1 MADILCG
8 YTADRDETLI
18 GYLYGEIEPA
28 QRAAFEAHT
37 ATCDRC
43 RKELADLQGVRGRL
57 QDWTAPEAIRPIAHD
72 RVRPARGV
80 PRGPRA
86 SIWVTPRDIPVWAQA
101 AAALLVLGA
110 SAGMANLD
118 IRYDQRGLSIHT
130 GWSRTA
136 APSTAPSSPS
146 TAPSTAPSTMLSEPI
161 ARADLDALERRLR
174 AELHG
179 SAPVAVAAAAPAAA
193 NTQLLRQVRALVQDS
208 ERRQQN
214 ELALRIAEVVHEFD
228 TKRGSDL
235 VNIRLGMREIQRD
248 AGAQNF
254 IINDL
259 RNGVVRMLAS
269 QPSAPR

>member
-37 ATCDRC
+37 ATCERC
-43 RKELADLQGVRGRL
+43 RNELADLEGVRGRL
-57 QDWTAPEAIRPIAHD
+57 QDWTAPETIHPVAHG
-72 RVRPARGV
+72 RAPSARAVPTRLPASRWT
-80 PRGPRA
+80 A
-86 SIWVTPRDIPVWAQA
+86 MRDMPVWAQA

-118 IRYDQRGLSIHT
+118 VRYDHGGLTVHT

-136 APSTAPSSPS
+136 APQAEPLTAF
-146 TAPSTAPSTMLSEPI
+146 LG
-161 ARADLDALERRLR
+161 RADLDALEQRLR
-174 AELHG
+174 TEFHG
-179 SAPVAVAAAAPAAA
+179 STPAGAGGLLKSDPGAAA
-193 NTQLLRQVRALVQDS
+193 NQQLLRQVRALVQDS

-228 TKRGSDL
+228 SKRGSDL
-235 VNIRLGMREIQRD
+235 VNISRGMREIQSD
-248 AGAQNF
+248 AGAQQYML
-254 IINDL
+254 NDL
-259 RNGVVRMLAS
+259 RAGVRILAS
-269 QPSAPR
+269 QTSPSKP

>member
-37 ATCDRC
+37 ATCERC
-43 RKELADLQGVRGRL
+43 RNELADLEAVRGRL
-57 QDWTAPEAIRPIAHD
+57 QDWTAPEAIRPVVHD
-72 RVRPARGV
+72 RVQSARVVPSPRPAG
-80 PRGPRA
+80 
-86 SIWVTPRDIPVWAQA
+86 IWTAMRDIPVWAQA

-118 IRYDQRGLSIHT
+118 VRYDQHGLSVHT
-130 GWSRTA
+130 GWSRAVAPPAEPAEAGLTA
-136 APSTAPSSPS
+136 VSR
-146 TAPSTAPSTMLSEPI
+146 
-161 ARADLDALERRLR
+161 RADLDALEQRLR
-174 AELHG
+174 SELHG
-179 SAPVAVAAAAPAAA
+179 PAQAGAPGGLLKSDAGAAASA
-193 NTQLLRQVRALVQDS
+193 QLLRQVRALVQDS

-228 TKRGSDL
+228 SKRGSDL
-235 VNIRLGMREIQRD
+235 VSIRRAMREIQSD
-248 AGAQNF
+248 AGAQQY

-259 RNGVVRMLAS
+259 RNGVRTLAS
-269 QPSAPR
+269 QTSAPR